1 MVDFPDPASPVNQK
15 IRGLSDDESWA
26 HWYMRLSMA
35 TRVPG
40 VHGSLVNVFESP
52 TSALYSA
59 LRARGKLSSCN
70 R

>member
-15 IRGLSDDESWA
+15 IRGLVGDESWA
-26 HWYMRLSMA
+26 HWYMRSSMA

-40 VHGSLVNVFESP
+40 VHGSRINMLESP
-52 TSALYSA
+52 TSALYGA
-59 LRARGKLSSCN
+59 LRERGQLSNCN